1 MPMYYIEVVNP
12 TKLSVVL
19 ENYTTYNLQDCKNLV
34 NRLMKEYK
42 QVKVYNDCMEL
53 LGIY

>member
-1 MPMYYIEVVNP
+1 MPMYFINVVNP
-12 TKLSVVL
+12 IKLNEVL
-19 ENYTTYNLQDCKNLV
+19 EEYTTFNLQDCRNLV